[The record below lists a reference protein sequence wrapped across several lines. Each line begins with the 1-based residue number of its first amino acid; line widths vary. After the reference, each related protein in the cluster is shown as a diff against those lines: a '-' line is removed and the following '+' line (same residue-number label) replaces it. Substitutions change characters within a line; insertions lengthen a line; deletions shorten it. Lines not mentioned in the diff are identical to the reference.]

1 MKIEI
6 KRLHKAFGKHV
17 IFKDYD
23 LLIKDKSFTLIKGQS
38 GSGKSTLL
46 NMIGHLEKYD
56 EGVILYDDAPLKDVR
71 TFYKDKVSFIFQNFA
86 LVENMTVYQNL
97 DLLLKIRK
105 LKKDTKLALMK
116 EALLEVGLSEDILES
131 KIYELSGGEMQRVAL
146 CKVLLKK
153 PDLLL
158 ADEPTASLDKINARS
173 VLNIFKKLH
182 QKGMTIVVVSHSDL
196 FDDYAE
202 MIIDL
207 KVPTF

>member
-6 KRLHKAFGKHV
+6 KHLHKAFGKHV
-17 IFKDYD
+17 IFKDYN
-23 LLIKDKSFTLIKGQS
+23 LLIKDKSFTLIKGKS

-158 ADEPTASLDKINARS
+158 ADEPTASLDKINAHS